1 MRSPLAANAKDR
13 ITGYSQQRNWESTLT
28 SGQYYILRQGGT
40 EPPNSSPLAKEKRAG
55 TFVCAGCG
63 TPLFASDQKFESGT
77 GWPSYA
83 KGLEGVE
90 TVSSVA
96 ALLLGSELRCGG
108 CGGHLGDVFN
118 DGMLCAAPLALP
130 RTKERQTNE
139 RQALPLGKSEGR
151 FR

>member
-1 MRSPLAANAKDR
+1 MSLVLANTAC
-13 ITGYSQQRNWESTLT
+13 ST
-28 SGQYYILRQGGT
+28 RQDC
-40 EPPNSSPLAKEKRAG
+40 E
-55 TFVCAGCG
+55 F
-63 TPLFASDQKFESGT
+63 
-77 GWPSYA
+77 PSKYVHRQ
-83 KGLEGVE
+83 GLEGVE